1 MTKFWNQNCNTQKT
15 TLKSTEMRHLF
26 IALVLLAGLSLSSCN
41 TRKIERI
48 GTEETID
55 LSGRWNDSDS
65 RMTADAMVE
74 QILNSGWLDNHV
86 RKTGERP
93 VVIVGLVYNKSHEH
107 ISAETFIKDVE
118 RAFINSGRV
127 RLVQAGDKREELR
140 RERASQQDF
149 ASVETAKRW
158 GMELGAD
165 YMLNG
170 DINSIVDSYKREKV
184 TYYQVN
190 LELTDVESSE
200 VVWIGDKRIRK
211 YIRN

>member
-1 MTKFWNQNCNTQKT
+1 MKY
-15 TLKSTEMRHLF
+15 LSLF
-26 IALVLLAGLSLSSCN
+26 SVLLFGLMLQSCN

-48 GTEETID
+48 GTQETID

-65 RMTADAMVE
+65 RMTAEAMVA
-74 QILNSGWLDNHV
+74 QILDGRWLDDHV
-86 RKTGERP
+86 RRTGERP

-107 ISAETFIKDVE
+107 INAETFIKDVE

-170 DINSIVDSYKREKV
+170 DINSIVDSYRRERV
-184 TYYQVN
+184 NYYQVN
-190 LELTDVESSE
+190 LELTGLETSE

>member
-1 MTKFWNQNCNTQKT
+1 
-15 TLKSTEMRHLF
+15 MRHLF
-26 IALVLLAGLSLSSCN
+26 IALVLLAGLSLSSCS

>member
-1 MTKFWNQNCNTQKT
+1 MKT
-15 TLKSTEMRHLF
+15 FFSSLF
-26 IALVLLAGLSLSSCN
+26 LSLFFIGIFFQSCA
-41 TRKIERI
+41 TRKIERV
-48 GTEETID
+48 GLEETID

-65 RMTADAMVE
+65 RMTAEAMVD
-74 QILNSGWLDNHV
+74 QILNGPWLNNHV
-86 RKTGERP
+86 DKFNERP
-93 VVIVGLVYNKSHEH
+93 VVIVGLIYNKSHEH

-118 RAFINSGRV
+118 RSFINSGKV

-149 ASVETAKRW
+149 ASIETAKRW
-158 GMELGAD
+158 GQELGAD

-170 DINSIVDSYKREKV
+170 DINSIVDTYKKERV
-184 TYYQVN
+184 NYYQVN
-190 LELTDVESSE
+190 LELTDLETSE